1 MTSADKAS
9 GIGSG
14 ASAATASASG
24 EETALNSK
32 WLLSETQLDECRTR
46 ANREGVRYLQKLV
59 ALQTSA
65 GGGDGAK
72 DTKAESKPEPPVK
85 WFASGYAQRC
95 LDGDNNNNNEM
106 EVDQDVEDQ
115 SPNTASTDLPN
126 PPLTPEEELLLVQF
140 YSGKIPDLIGPA
152 AVLSRLRRDVKVT
165 ATASALFRRFYLSN
179 SVMTHDPKAMMV
191 ASAFLA
197 SKVEDA
203 TVDIRYLEEATKQ
216 MQAPVTQT
224 EIIDAEIA
232 LVSGVH
238 FELLCF
244 HSYKTV
250 LAYTED
256 LRTYL
261 KTDQGKVLATFPPG
275 NNEDRP
281 VVGEDLRPMHDEARG
296 VVDDACVSDVILLA
310 SPGQIGLAAM
320 VVANKDLQ
328 AEQEKRK
335 QAKTGGAGEE
345 EESQRSIV
353 PNIDLLGYL
362 DSRFADQGDEKT
374 RQEVRSQI
382 SETCDML
389 QGLREG
395 KYGCGNHGIDMV
407 KLKEVHKKWKKCR
420 GGAEKTKKKKKKKRK
435 VEDGGDGESEAK
447 KAKASA

>member
-1 MTSADKAS
+1 MTSAEKTS
-9 GIGSG
+9 GSG
-14 ASAATASASG
+14 AEAATASAPG
-24 EETALNSK
+24 EEAALNSK
-32 WLLSETQLDECRTR
+32 WLLSESQLHECRTR
-46 ANREGVRYLQKLV
+46 ANQEGVRYLQKLV
-59 ALQTSA
+59 AFQTSA
-65 GGGDGAK
+65 GAGDGAK
-72 DTKAESKPEPPVK
+72 DEKAESKPEPSVK

-95 LDGDNNNNNEM
+95 LDGDSNDM
-106 EVDQDVEDQ
+106 EEDQDDEDQ
-115 SPNTASTDLPN
+115 NSNPISDLPN
-126 PPLTPEEELLLVQF
+126 PPLTPEEELLLLQF

-179 SVMTHDPKAMMV
+179 SVMTHDPKSMMV

-216 MQAPVTQT
+216 MQAPVTQS

-244 HSYKTV
+244 HPYKTV

-261 KTDQGKVLATFPPG
+261 KTDQGKALAAFPPG
-275 NNEDRP
+275 NEDRP
-281 VVGEDLRPMHDEARG
+281 IVGEDLRPMHDEARG

-320 VVANKDLQ
+320 VVANEDLQ
-328 AEQEKRK
+328 AEEEKRG
-335 QAKTGGAGEE
+335 QAKTGGK
-345 EESQRSIV
+345 EESQRPVV

-362 DSRFADQGDEKT
+362 DSRFADQGDEKA
-374 RQEVRSQI
+374 RQELRSRI

-389 QGLREG
+389 RALREG

-435 VEDGGDGESEAK
+435 AEEGGADESEAK
-447 KAKASA
+447 KAKTSA

>member
-1 MTSADKAS
+1 MTSAGNS
-9 GIGSG
+9 SSSG
-14 ASAATASASG
+14 AGAATASTSG
-24 EETALNSK
+24 EEAALNSK
-32 WLLSETQLDECRTR
+32 WLLSGTQLDECRTR

-59 ALQTSA
+59 AFQTSA
-65 GGGDGAK
+65 GGDDGTK

-95 LDGDNNNNNEM
+95 LDGDNSNGM
-106 EVDQDVEDQ
+106 EVDQDDEEQ
-115 SPNTASTDLPN
+115 SADITWAGLPN
-126 PPLTPEEELLLVQF
+126 PPLSPEEELLLVQF
-140 YSGKIPDLIGPA
+140 YSGKVPDLIGPA

-244 HSYKTV
+244 HPYKTV

-261 KTDQGKVLATFPPG
+261 KTDHGKVLATFPPG
-275 NNEDRP
+275 NEDRP
-281 VVGEDLRPMHDEARG
+281 VVGEDLRPMHDEARS
-296 VVDDACVSDVILLA
+296 VVDDACVSDVIMLA

-320 VVANKDLQ
+320 VVANEDLQ

-335 QAKTGGAGEE
+335 QAKAGGTGGE
-345 EESQRSIV
+345 EESQRPIV

-362 DSRFADQGDEKT
+362 DSRFADQGNEKA
-374 RQEVRSQI
+374 RQELQSQI
-382 SETCDML
+382 SGTCDML
-389 QGLREG
+389 RALREG
-395 KYGCGNHGIDMV
+395 KYGCGDHGIDMV

-420 GGAEKTKKKKKKKRK
+420 GGAEKIKKKKKKKRK
-435 VEDGGDGESEAK
+435 AEEGGDGESEAK

>member
-1 MTSADKAS
+1 MTSADNS
-9 GIGSG
+9 SSSG
-14 ASAATASASG
+14 AGAATASTSG
-24 EETALNSK
+24 EEAALNSK

-59 ALQTSA
+59 AFQTSA
-65 GGGDGAK
+65 GGSDDTK
-72 DTKAESKPEPPVK
+72 DTSQAESKPEPSVK

-95 LDGDNNNNNEM
+95 LDGDNNNNNGM
-106 EVDQDVEDQ
+106 EVDQDDEDQ
-115 SPNTASTDLPN
+115 SANTTSADLPN
-126 PPLTPEEELLLVQF
+126 PPLSPEEELLLVQF

-203 TVDIRYLEEATKQ
+203 TVDIRYLEEATKL

-244 HSYKTV
+244 HPYKTV

-275 NNEDRP
+275 NEDRP
-281 VVGEDLRPMHDEARG
+281 VVGEDLRPMHDEARS

-320 VVANKDLQ
+320 VVANEDLQ

-335 QAKTGGAGEE
+335 QAGGE
-345 EESQRSIV
+345 EESQRPIV

-362 DSRFADQGDEKT
+362 DSRFADQGNEKA
-374 RQEVRSQI
+374 RQELRSQI
-382 SETCDML
+382 SGTCDML
-389 QGLREG
+389 RALREG
-395 KYGCGNHGIDMV
+395 KYGCGNHGIDIV

-435 VEDGGDGESEAK
+435 AEEGGDGESEAK

>member
-1 MTSADKAS
+1 MNSADKAS
-9 GIGSG
+9 SSG
-14 ASAATASASG
+14 AGAATASASG
-24 EETALNSK
+24 EEAALNSK
-32 WLLSETQLDECRTR
+32 WLLSESQLDECRTR

-59 ALQTSA
+59 AFQTSA
-65 GGGDGAK
+65 GGDDGTK

-85 WFASGYAQRC
+85 WFASRYAQRC
-95 LDGDNNNNNEM
+95 LDGDNSNGM
-106 EVDQDVEDQ
+106 EVDQDDEDQ
-115 SPNTASTDLPN
+115 SADTTSADLPN

-244 HSYKTV
+244 HPYKTV

-275 NNEDRP
+275 NEDRP
-281 VVGEDLRPMHDEARG
+281 VVGEDLRPMHDEARS

-320 VVANKDLQ
+320 VVANEDLQ

-335 QAKTGGAGEE
+335 QAKAGGTGRE
-345 EESQRSIV
+345 EESQRPIV

-362 DSRFADQGDEKT
+362 DSRFADQGNEKA
-374 RQEVRSQI
+374 RQELRSQI
-382 SETCDML
+382 SGTCDML
-389 QGLREG
+389 RALREG

-435 VEDGGDGESEAK
+435 AEEGGDGESEAK

>member
-1 MTSADKAS
+1 MTSAKAS
-9 GIGSG
+9 AGGG
-14 ASAATASASG
+14 AATAGVSASG
-24 EETALNSK
+24 EEQALNSK
-32 WLLSETQLDECRTR
+32 WHLSSETQLDECRTR
-46 ANREGVRYLQKLV
+46 ANGEGVKYLQKLV
-59 ALQTSA
+59 AFQTSVCA
-65 GGGDGAK
+65 DAAKGGAK
-72 DTKAESKPEPPVK
+72 NEQTENKPEPLVK

-95 LDGDNNNNNEM
+95 LNGDN
-106 EVDQDVEDQ
+106 EVEEDHEDQ
-115 SPNTASTDLPN
+115 NASTVSDLPN
-126 PPLTPEEELLLVQF
+126 PPLTPGEELLLLQF

-203 TVDIRYLEEATKQ
+203 TVDIRYLEEATKK
-216 MQAPVTQT
+216 MEAPVTQT

-244 HSYKTV
+244 HPYKTV

-275 NNEDRP
+275 NEGRP
-281 VVGEDLRPMHDEARG
+281 IVGEDLRPMHDEARS

-310 SPGQIGLAAM
+310 SPGQIGLAAI
-320 VVANKDLQ
+320 VVANEDLQ
-328 AEQEKRK
+328 AEQDRREK
-335 QAKTGGAGEE
+335 AKTGGAGGK
-345 EESQRSIV
+345 EESQSPIV

-362 DSRFADQGDEKT
+362 DSRFADQGDKKD
-374 RQEVRSQI
+374 RQDLRSRI
-382 SETCDML
+382 SKTCDML
-389 QGLREG
+389 RALREG

-407 KLKEVHKKWKKCR
+407 KLKEVHKKWKTCR
-420 GGAEKTKKKKKKKRK
+420 SGTEKSKKKKKKKRK
-435 VEDGGDGESEAK
+435 AEEGGDGESEAK
-447 KAKASA
+447 RAKAS

>member
-14 ASAATASASG
+14 ASAAATASASG
-24 EETALNSK
+24 EEAALNRK

-59 ALQTSA
+59 AFQTSA

-72 DTKAESKPEPPVK
+72 DTKAESKPEPSVK

-95 LDGDNNNNNEM
+95 LDGDNNDDDEM
-106 EVDQDVEDQ
+106 EVDQDDEDK
-115 SPNTASTDLPN
+115 SANTASVDLPN

-191 ASAFLA
+191 ACAFLA

-224 EIIDAEIA
+224 EIIDAEMA

-244 HSYKTV
+244 HPYKTV

-261 KTDQGKVLATFPPG
+261 KTDRGKVLATFPPG
-275 NNEDRP
+275 NEDRP
-281 VVGEDLRPMHDEARG
+281 VIGEDLRPMHDEARR

-320 VVANKDLQ
+320 VVANEDLQ

-345 EESQRSIV
+345 EELQRPVV
-353 PNIDLLGYL
+353 PKIDLLGYL
-362 DSRFADQGDEKT
+362 DSRFADQGDKKA
-374 RQEVRSQI
+374 RQELRSQI

-389 QGLREG
+389 RALRDG

-435 VEDGGDGESEAK
+435 AEEGGDGESEAK
-447 KAKASA
+447 KVKASA

>member
-9 GIGSG
+9 SSG
-14 ASAATASASG
+14 AGAATASASG
-24 EETALNSK
+24 EEAALNSK
-32 WLLSETQLDECRTR
+32 WLLSESQLDECRTR

-59 ALQTSA
+59 AFQMSA
-65 GGGDGAK
+65 GGDDGTK

-95 LDGDNNNNNEM
+95 LDGDNSNGM
-106 EVDQDVEDQ
+106 EVDQDDEEQ
-115 SPNTASTDLPN
+115 SADTTSADLPN
-126 PPLTPEEELLLVQF
+126 PPLSPEEELLLVQF

-244 HSYKTV
+244 HPYKTV

-256 LRTYL
+256 L
-261 KTDQGKVLATFPPG
+261 
-275 NNEDRP
+275 DRKS
-281 VVGEDLRPMHDEARG
+281 VV
-296 VVDDACVSDVILLA
+296 
-310 SPGQIGLAAM
+310 
-320 VVANKDLQ
+320 
-328 AEQEKRK
+328 
-335 QAKTGGAGEE
+335 
-345 EESQRSIV
+345 
-353 PNIDLLGYL
+353 
-362 DSRFADQGDEKT
+362 
-374 RQEVRSQI
+374 
-382 SETCDML
+382 
-389 QGLREG
+389 
-395 KYGCGNHGIDMV
+395 
-407 KLKEVHKKWKKCR
+407 
-420 GGAEKTKKKKKKKRK
+420 
-435 VEDGGDGESEAK
+435 
-447 KAKASA
+447 